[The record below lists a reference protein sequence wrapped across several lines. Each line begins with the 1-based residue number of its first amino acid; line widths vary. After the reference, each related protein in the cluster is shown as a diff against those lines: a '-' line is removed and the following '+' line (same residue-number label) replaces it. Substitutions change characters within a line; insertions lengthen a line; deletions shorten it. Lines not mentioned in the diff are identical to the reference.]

1 MSKTLLFGA
10 MLCTLAACSPQLGFV
25 VGEEVVFSAPQ
36 ARFPFLEVVGGVA
49 YLSASLHP
57 DEVRYPDEDAVLL
70 PRLSRGRDRYLSS
83 FVQTPHGVLGTAYI
97 TQRADETTETVFSWL
112 SGDAGAT
119 WRSRVGT
126 LRLPRPQKQRGANWG
141 GFLMH
146 RSMLWMGDGRLCGTA
161 YGNYAGDEKYSSLWV
176 CSSDEGQEWAVA
188 STIAAG
194 DDTTDEG
201 YGEPVAARAGSAL
214 VAVLRTGLGF
224 LHVARSP
231 DDGATWS
238 APLPIPETWGTYD
251 PELVAVGDALL
262 LLCGNGTSQPRVFA
276 SRDAGLSWRRLPD
289 LAFETQSSGYV
300 GARVAG
306 DDLLVVTDGH
316 GETAIVSK
324 RVPLASLLPSAP

>member
-1 MSKTLLFGA
+1 MTKRALLS
-10 MLCTLAACSPQLGFV
+10 LISILTACSPQLRPV

-36 ARFPFLEVVGGVA
+36 ARFPFLEVVGSDA

-70 PRLSRGRDRYLSS
+70 PQISRGRDRYLSS
-83 FVQTPHGVLGTAYI
+83 FVQTPRGVLGTAYI
-97 TQRADETTETVFSWL
+97 TQRVDETTETVFSWL
-112 SGDAGAT
+112 SDDAGAT
-119 WRSRVGT
+119 WRPHLGS

-146 RSMLWMGDGRLCGTA
+146 RSMLAMADGRLCGTA

-176 CSSDEGQEWAVA
+176 CSADEGQSWSVA

-201 YGEPVAARAGSAL
+201 YGEPVAARAGNTL
-214 VAVLRTGLGF
+214 VAVLRTGLGY
-224 LHVARSP
+224 LHVARSL
-231 DDGATWS
+231 DEGASWS
-238 APLPIPETWGTYD
+238 TPRPIFDTWGTYD

-262 LLCGNGTSQPRVFA
+262 LLCGNGTSQPRAFA
-276 SRDAGLSWRRLPD
+276 SHDAGLSWQRLPD
-289 LAFETQSSGYV
+289 VAFETQSSGYV
-300 GARVAG
+300 GARVVG
-306 DDLLVVTDGH
+306 DNLLVVTDGR

-324 RVPLASLLPSAP
+324 HVSLASLLPSAL